1 MFNNRLIRLLVFD
14 IDGVLTR
21 GEGKAL
27 DLDLLK
33 DLALLNQAA
42 RKDPALPGV
51 TLCTGRPSP
60 YVEVMLQ
67 AIDGH
72 LPGIFENGAG
82 LYVPSDYKFLPH
94 PDLQHRTDMRG
105 IRKRLEET
113 LVKDGTA
120 NFQPGKEYTL
130 TLLPTEPTEKYKL
143 HDQTLDALGM
153 FDGTFDLASSPSCLN
168 ILPHNIHKGRGI
180 EFLCT
185 QTGYNPSELLGVG
198 DSGVDIQ
205 FLSLV
210 GFSAAPA
217 NADQEI
223 KEIVQYISPY
233 LRGEGVRDILKQF
246 NVWS

>member
-1 MFNNRLIRLLVFD
+1 MIQNHPIRLLVFD

-33 DLALLNQAA
+33 GLALLNQAA
-42 RKDPALPGV
+42 RRDPALPAV

-60 YVEVMLQ
+60 YIEVMLQ

-82 LYVPSDYKFLPH
+82 LYVPTDYKFLPH
-94 PDLQHRTDMRG
+94 PDLQNGTDMWA
-105 IRKRLEET
+105 IRQRLEET
-113 LVKDGTA
+113 LLKDGTA
-120 NFQPGKEYTL
+120 YFQPGKEFTL
-130 TLLPTEPTEKYKL
+130 TILPTNPANKDRL
-143 HDQTLDALGM
+143 HDQTKAALNM
-153 FDGTFDLASSPSCLN
+153 YKGTFDLASSPSCLN
-168 ILPHNIHKGRGI
+168 ILPRNIHKAKGI
-180 EFLCT
+180 EFLCD
-185 QTGYNPSELLGVG
+185 QTGYSPSEMLGVG

-217 NADQEI
+217 NAEQEI
-223 KEIVQYISPY
+223 KKIVQYVSPY
-233 LRGEGVRDILKQF
+233 QTGEGVRDILKRF
-246 NVWS
+246 HIWS